1 MTDSGPEEL
10 WIPLVDEPIGSIVA
24 KIQQEDEAISRLV
37 ATPRRILAFRTF
49 AYIRVG
55 ILLGQLLVD
64 HDIPDYD
71 GSETW
76 IEALLRNPAHHAAVV
91 REVRAVA
98 EEVAADPAYGDDEQ
112 LGPDDDARDRFRE
125 FARKQL
131 ESRS

>member
-1 MTDSGPEEL
+1 MSDLEEI
-10 WIPLVDEPIGSIVA
+10 WVPLVDEPIGSIVE
-24 KIQQEDEAISRLV
+24 QLEADDAEIGRLV
-37 ATPRRILAFRTF
+37 DSPRKILAFRTF

-64 HDIPDYD
+64 NDIAPYD

-76 IEALLRNPAHHAAVV
+76 VEQLLREPAHRDAVA

-98 EEVAADPAYGDDEQ
+98 AEIAADPAYAEDES
-112 LGPDDDARDRFRE
+112 LGPDDDARARFRE

-131 ESRS
+131 G